1 MSRAVDALLDASSP
15 CTVQEGYALCRA
27 LAKTHYENF
36 TVGSW
41 LLPKSTR
48 KHFYAIYAFC
58 RFVDDLGDELRGD
71 RMRALDFWQSEVDLC
86 YDGAPTHPY
95 TIALRE
101 TIGAFDIPRDP
112 FDKLIEANRMDQSV
126 SRYRSYDDLDFYCQ
140 HSANPVGRLVLY
152 VCGYWDPERQRLS
165 DLTCTA
171 LQLANFWQDVARDHA
186 MGRIYIPQEDME
198 RFGYSERELARGEV
212 TDAFRELMAFEVQR
226 TRELFHTGMALVDML
241 DRRLKLDIAL
251 FTLGGMRVLD
261 AIEGQRFDVLSRR
274 PEVSKAAKLRLM
286 AEAFAKLWLL
296 GGLRPPRRRRP

>member
-1 MSRAVDALLDASSP
+1 MDALLDASSP
-15 CTVQEGYALCRA
+15 CTVQESYALCRA

-41 LLPKSTR
+41 LLPKATR

-71 RMRALDFWQSEVDLC
+71 RMRALDFWQREVDLC

-152 VCGYWDPERQRLS
+152 VCGLPGPGAPAPLGPHVHR
-165 DLTCTA
+165 A
-171 LQLANFWQDVARDHA
+171 AAGQLLA
-186 MGRIYIPQEDME
+186 GRGQGPRHGADIHP
-198 RFGYSERELARGEV
+198 
-212 TDAFRELMAFEVQR
+212 
-226 TRELFHTGMALVDML
+226 TGGHGA
-241 DRRLKLDIAL
+241 
-251 FTLGGMRVLD
+251 
-261 AIEGQRFDVLSRR
+261 
-274 PEVSKAAKLRLM
+274 
-286 AEAFAKLWLL
+286 LWLL
-296 GGLRPPRRRRP
+296 GAGAGSR

>member
-1 MSRAVDALLDASSP
+1 MDALLDASSL
-15 CTVQEGYALCRA
+15 CTVQESYALCRA

-112 FDKLIEANRMDQSV
+112 FDKLIQANRMDQSV

-152 VCGYWDPERQRLS
+152 VCGYRDPERQRLS

-226 TRELFHTGMALVDML
+226 TRELFHSWHGP
-241 DRRLKLDIAL
+241 RRHAGPQAEAGHRPLHP
-251 FTLGGMRVLD
+251 GGD
-261 AIEGQRFDVLSRR
+261 EGPGRYRR
-274 PEVSKAAKLRLM
+274 PALRRSQPST
-286 AEAFAKLWLL
+286 
-296 GGLRPPRRRRP
+296 GGVQGR